1 MGELIVVLRR
11 SISRLCN
18 NQIIA
23 FGTDDA
29 FPMKLVADTLACT
42 RGGREVFAGL
52 SFSVAA
58 GEALLVTG
66 RNGAGKSSLLRAIA
80 GLVRL
85 TAGTLALDPDR
96 ETSLAEQVHYLGHHD
111 AVKSALSVG
120 ENLRFWTAY
129 LGGSGNTGDAL
140 TAVGLD
146 AIGHLPAGTLSAG
159 QKRRLSIAR
168 LLSVKRPVWLLD
180 EPTASLDAPAQSA
193 LAGIMDRH
201 LHGGGIVIAATH
213 ADIGL
218 KSARSLRLGPA

>member
-1 MGELIVVLRR
+1 
-11 SISRLCN
+11 
-18 NQIIA
+18 
-23 FGTDDA
+23 
-29 FPMKLVADTLACT
+29 MKLVADTLACT

-58 GEALLVTG
+58 GEPLLVTG

-85 TAGTLALDPDR
+85 TSGTLALEPDG
-96 ETSLAEQVHYLGHHD
+96 ETGLAERVHYLGHHD
-111 AVKSALSVG
+111 AVKPALSVG

-129 LGGSGNTGDAL
+129 LGGSGDIDEAL
-140 TAVGLD
+140 MAVGLD

-159 QKRRLSIAR
+159 QKRRLSLAR
-168 LLSVKRPVWLLD
+168 LVTVKRPVWLLD
-180 EPTASLDAPAQSA
+180 EPTASLDAAAQSG

-201 LHGGGIVIAATH
+201 LHDGGIVIAATH

-218 KSARSLRLGPA
+218 KSARSLRLGAA